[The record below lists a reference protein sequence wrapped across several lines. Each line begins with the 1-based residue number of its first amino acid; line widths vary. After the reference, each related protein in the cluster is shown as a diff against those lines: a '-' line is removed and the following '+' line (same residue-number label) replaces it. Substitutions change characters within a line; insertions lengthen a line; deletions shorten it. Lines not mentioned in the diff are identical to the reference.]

1 MPERGLTGSLVHQ
14 YYTYDDAGN
23 VLNLRD
29 EPTAE
34 HLQADVQCFTYD
46 HMRRMTGVWTPDAT
60 DEEACAD
67 RPSITVSEKAGRH
80 DSTGTINLH
89 PEQPTCDSYQGL
101 IPHFSEKFPDAR
113 VNNSWG

>member
-1 MPERGLTGSLVHQ
+1 MHQ

-60 DEEACAD
+60 GEEACAD
-67 RPSITVSEKAGRH
+67 RPSIAVSGKAALH
-80 DSTGTINLH
+80 DPANIPIGSRIFDTSSRPFDSEVKISEPT
-89 PEQPTCDSYQGL
+89 PE
-101 IPHFSEKFPDAR
+101 A
-113 VNNSWG
+113 

>member
-1 MPERGLTGSLVHQ
+1 MHQ

-60 DEEACAD
+60 GEEACAD
-67 RPSITVSEKAGRH
+67 RPSIAVSEKAALH

-89 PEQPTCDSYQGL
+89 PEQPTCDSHQGL
-101 IPHFSEKFPDAR
+101 IPQFSEKFFGVR
-113 VNNSWG
+113 FNTLRG